1 MCGRVK
7 KQLLIPL
14 SALSLTACSQPTAPM
29 ESGVCWL
36 SHGAGGAPFTPLARN
51 VDNLETC
58 AVLLE
63 ARRLQGSPDTDGA
76 YQGYFIFVDDRQISS
91 AMHTRGFRYPILQPP
106 QRAAIDRD
114 IRALLKDHGGQ
125 LPDASQLTLE
135 RK

>member
-1 MCGRVK
+1 MCGRMMK
-7 KQLLIPL
+7 RFLILLATL
-14 SALSLTACSQPTAPM
+14 SISACTQPTAPM

-36 SHGAGGAPFTPLARN
+36 SRTGGAPFTPLARN

-63 ARRLQGSPDTDGA
+63 ARRLQGQSDTNGA

-114 IRALLKDHGGQ
+114 LKALLKDHGGQ
-125 LPDASQLTLE
+125 LPDASQLSVE